1 MLSYHHIS
9 CHHIFFSKFLTS
21 IAVVEWV
28 FPWFPTKNK
37 HVPHEFSHEH
47 CHSPLIFAWVSHDLP
62 MIAIARDQL
71 KPLKRCCSAAHPRTS
86 RSPDVATPPWRSDG
100 KNASTNGSKSM
111 GKDGKSNINHGK
123 TMGKTWEILIPTSHA
138 SHHPQTGSPP
148 SMAMTKRNR
157 FELELPIPYKEFD
170 LIWGRFDLIWGR
182 VCVNICRANLVFHYH
197 ISMVSPHYVT
207 VVVVV
212 VV

>member
-9 CHHIFFSKFLTS
+9 CHHICFSKFLTS

-123 TMGKTWEILIPTSHA
+123 TMGNPDSNLACFASSPNGIPTINGHDE
-138 SHHPQTGSPP
+138 
-148 SMAMTKRNR
+148 K
-157 FELELPIPYKEFD
+157 EPIWIGATD
-170 LIWGRFDLIWGR
+170 SI
-182 VCVNICRANLVFHYH
+182 
-197 ISMVSPHYVT
+197 
-207 VVVVV
+207 
-212 VV
+212 